1 MFESVNCHTLF
12 LPATKKLLLQDLSM
26 VSVNSYDN
34 KHNKALL
41 YIRPLKKT

>member
-26 VSVNSYDN
+26 VCVNSYNN
-34 KHNKALL
+34 KYKL